1 MMTAKIIIKRKKIAE
16 KRPAQSSGN
25 KNKRNQRPSG
35 KGNESQD
42 NTRFLF
48 IFLFI
53 LFLVSCNNEG
63 VFYQYRHID
72 RGRWYSDSV
81 IQFKIDA
88 TALNLGVPYDL
99 SIEITSNGRY
109 PYRDIWMQVAH
120 NLTDTTLQYEK
131 VHYFLADDFG
141 RWLGDGVG
149 GLYQLSLP
157 LYLSVPLDTTYHYVI
172 QLKHIMDDNPL
183 HGIEKMGLKLE
194 VSDKHNRGRR

>member
-1 MMTAKIIIKRKKIAE
+1 MKVR
-16 KRPAQSSGN
+16 
-25 KNKRNQRPSG
+25 
-35 KGNESQD
+35 D

-120 NLTDTTLQYEK
+120 NLTDTTLHYEE